1 MISLT
6 ITIPNK
12 YKDYL
17 DKIWD
22 GQDVELNLSLQVR
35 EMIEKRAES
44 TIKLDKSTLVEDA
57 IKKIR

>member
-6 ITIPNK
+6 ITIPKK

-17 DKIWD
+17 DKIWA
-22 GQDVELNLSLQVR
+22 GQDVELNLSLQIR

>member
-35 EMIEKRAES
+35 EMIE
-44 TIKLDKSTLVEDA
+44 
-57 IKKIR
+57 